1 MKVAIYG
8 RVSTR
13 TKGQDT
19 ENQLIQLREYCKR
32 MEYDIYKEYIDEES
46 GGNPNREGFQQ
57 LFTDAKKRKYDLLL
71 FWSLD
76 RFSREGVRKTIF
88 YLQDLEDCGV
98 TFKSYTEQYLD
109 STGLFKEA
117 IIALLACLARQEKVR
132 LSERVVA
139 GLQKARLQNR
149 IGGRR
154 RIDENLQIQVKVLKK
169 DKCSNREIA
178 RRLNISPSTVGQYL
192 N

>member
-8 RVSTR
+8 RVSTK

-46 GGNPNREGFQQ
+46 GGNPNRVSFQQ

-109 STGLFKEA
+109 STGLFKDA
-117 IIALLACLARQEKVR
+117 IIALLSTLSRQEKVR
-132 LSERVVA
+132 LTERVVA

-149 IGGRR
+149 IGGRK